1 MKKLFTTL
9 VIVSLVIQTVSAQK
23 KSETSINKGNYTA
36 TFYFGAPDFLALSLK
51 SAYELNNREKDQLS
65 IKGSI
70 PIGIHVSYFINDN
83 LAIGGEISYE
93 SAQMKWRENEPF
105 LGSDSTHVLISHNY
119 LLNASRIRFLVILNY
134 HFAIKKNS
142 DWYVGFGLG
151 YSHNPI
157 RLITDAPDPVNVS
170 SCFFPIT
177 AKTKVGFNYY
187 LAKNIAINAEAGIGG
202 PLLSIG
208 MTIKF

>member
-23 KSETSINKGNYTA
+23 KSETSINKGNYTT

-105 LGSDSTHVLISHNY
+105 LGND
-119 LLNASRIRFLVILNY
+119 
-134 HFAIKKNS
+134 
-142 DWYVGFGLG
+142 
-151 YSHNPI
+151 
-157 RLITDAPDPVNVS
+157 
-170 SCFFPIT
+170 
-177 AKTKVGFNYY
+177 
-187 LAKNIAINAEAGIGG
+187 
-202 PLLSIG
+202 
-208 MTIKF
+208 